1 MYTGNNIVTNGLTLL
16 LDASNPRS
24 YVGEPTTN
32 LANNETTRSLLLVS
46 DTTGSLASG
55 SELGPDWKKVTITSV
70 GTSVL
75 LARFPYITQTSGST
89 RTYSLEYNLNQIT
102 ASAYSLQVGGTAG
115 EPVRNI
121 SGSGKFI
128 YTFSA
133 SITGVYAIFLR
144 YNTTNVTGLN
154 DVIYYR
160 YYQVE
165 NLDHATPFTP
175 ISRPSTWLG
184 LTSTPNNSDPI
195 NGFPLYSNYS
205 SSLQYIDFTNVGSG
219 SIGTSISYI
228 TSGPTTVPLS
238 SSFTVEAWI
247 LRDASRYPLLD
258 RESIFSNAGS
268 GDGFRTNIDVTGVL
282 HHLIGNSNGTVF
294 TNGTLGSGY
303 NLGDAKWHHIV
314 ISHNISTPGTVI
326 STGYVD
332 GVNVGNRTSAINIGS
347 IARNNPGISY
357 ACCSRY
363 RGYIAK
369 LATYGRVLTA
379 DEVLQNYNA
388 SKVRYG
394 L

>member
-1 MYTGNNIVTNGLTLL
+1 MYTGNNTVTNGLTLL
-16 LDASNPRS
+16 IDAGNPKS

-32 LANNETTRSLLLVS
+32 LANTEAARSLLTMF
-46 DTTGSLASG
+46 DTTASFASA
-55 SELGPDWKKVTITSV
+55 SEVGPDWKKVTVTTIGSNIR
-70 GTSVL
+70 
-75 LARFPYITQTSGST
+75 LARFPYITQNSGST
-89 RTYSLEYNLNQIT
+89 RTYSIEYN
-102 ASAYSLQVGGTAG
+102 VGNLTGYGFRIDGQLGYAA
-115 EPVRNI
+115 PSV

-128 YTFSA
+128 YTLNST
-133 SITGVYAIFLR
+133 STGPYSIFLQ
-144 YNTTNVTGLN
+144 NTNGFTTGLN

-165 NLDHATPFTP
+165 DLDHATPFTP
-175 ISRPSTWLG
+175 ISRPSTLLG
-184 LTSTPNNSDPI
+184 LTSIANNSDRI
-195 NGFPLYSNYS
+195 NGSPLYSNYS

-228 TSGPTTVPLS
+228 TDGPTTVPLS

-347 IARNNPGISY
+347 IARNNSGISY

-369 LATYGRVLTA
+369 LATYGRVLSAT
-379 DEVLQNYNA
+379 EVLQNYEA
-388 SKVRYG
+388 TKTRFG

>member
-32 LANNETTRSLLLVS
+32 LANNETTRSLSLIN
-46 DTTGSLASG
+46 DTAGSSTNAT
-55 SELGPDWKKVTITSV
+55 EIGPDWKKVTITTRGSNPRM
-70 GTSVL
+70 
-75 LARFPYITQTSGST
+75 ARFPYITQNSGSV
-89 RTYSLEYNLNQIT
+89 RTYSVEYIISS
-102 ASAYSLQVGGTAG
+102 SAGYYWKIDGQLGYNG
-115 EPVRNI
+115 PVV

-128 YTFSA
+128 YTLNST
-133 SITGVYAIFLR
+133 STGPYSIFLA
-144 YNTTNVTGLN
+144 NNSGLTTGLN

-165 NLDHATPFTP
+165 DLDHATPFTP